1 MIKVGFL
8 LNIPFEYK
16 GGVNYL
22 KNLFYALNKFSS
34 NDLEVTLFVPA
45 NISIDNE
52 EIFNLNCKLVKT
64 KILQRG
70 TFINFLSRA
79 SLKFLNFDLFTEFLL
94 YNNGIQILSHSF
106 YIPISRFIK
115 IINWIPDF
123 QFLHYPHLYSSKQL
137 DYEKKLWNVIVAKS
151 DKIILSSYT
160 AFSDFKK
167 LYPNF
172 ISKVEVLQ
180 FLAQPSL
187 NKINSVWKNIYTNKP
202 YFFLPN
208 QFWEHKNH
216 IVVWKAV
223 REIVTTNKE
232 VTILVSGHMRDFRN
246 NNNLVHELKKFIIDN
261 QLSENIIIL
270 GVIPYE
276 DVLNLIKNALAVIN
290 PSFFEGWSSTVEESK
305 LFNKRIILS
314 DIPIH
319 REQDPSNAFYFDP
332 NEFLDLSKIIL
343 NIMSTDIEQN
353 QEDSNVF
360 DINLHNY
367 KTKLF
372 AQKYTNI
379 ISEIK

>member
-34 NDLEVTLFVPA
+34 NDLEVILFVPA

-52 EIFNLNCKLVKT
+52 EIFKLNCKLVKT

-79 SLKFLNFDLFTEFLL
+79 SLKILNFDLFTEFLL
-94 YNNGIQILSHSF
+94 YINSIQILSHSF

-123 QFLHYPHLYSSKQL
+123 QFLYYPHLYTSKQL

-187 NKINSVWKNIYTNKP
+187 NKVNSVWKNIYTNKP

-223 REIVTTNKE
+223 REIATTNKE

-246 NNNLVHELKKFIIDN
+246 NNNLVPKLKKFIIDN
-261 QLSENIIIL
+261 QLSENIILL

-332 NEFLDLSKIIL
+332 NKFLDLSKIIL

-379 ISEIK
+379 ISEIN